1 MGFLTEVATFQIL
14 KYHKSFVCYFSQHLR
29 MRFTPTLRSLNR
41 LLNLKSMKM
50 LDHYAQFNP
59 SPLTINQFLEFGQT
73 ATEEDSF
80 TFLKKE
86 LPVRLSNIM
95 KEINLLP
102 SNLLQMPSILTLQS
116 WYAQSFTELL
126 EFECS
131 SSEPEILARFCQTL
145 KTIQARHTNVVQTMA
160 QGVLELK
167 ESHTV
172 DKQTDMAIQYFLD
185 RFYMSRISMRMLINQ
200 HKLLFEPDADKD
212 TKRIGMIDPSCKVKS
227 VIMEAF
233 QNAAFLC
240 EEYYDCAPEIEI
252 KGQTMVR
259 NEKGKKVGLSLVY
272 PPPHLYHIL
281 FELFKNSMRATVE
294 THSMSR
300 QLPEIEVLVAKGEH
314 DVSIRVSDQG
324 GGIPRHITDHM
335 FHYLFSTAPRPS
347 MTPTKAPLAGYGY
360 GLPLSRL
367 YARYFH
373 GDGTDAVVYL
383 KTMTHEATE
392 LLPVFNKTST
402 KQYKTAIPTAD
413 WTDPTFSSSV
423 GGTGAFTGK
432 HL

>member
-1 MGFLTEVATFQIL
+1 MRLTAATRNLHKLLDPKSL
-14 KYHKSFVCYFSQHLR
+14 K
-29 MRFTPTLRSLNR
+29 T
-41 LLNLKSMKM
+41 
-50 LDHYAQFNP
+50 LDHYSQFNP
-59 SPLTINQFLEFGQT
+59 SPLTIQQFIDFGRT
-73 ATEEDSF
+73 ASEEESF

-102 SNLLQMPSILTLQS
+102 PNLLQMPSVTILQDWYSESFRDLVTFEDTDPRRTTLLS
-116 WYAQSFTELL
+116 
-126 EFECS
+126 
-131 SSEPEILARFCQTL
+131 FCQTL
-145 KTIQARHTNVVQTMA
+145 KSIQTRHTNVVQTMA
-160 QGVLELK
+160 QGVLELQ
-167 ESHTV
+167 ESHKV
-172 DKQTDMAIQYFLD
+172 DNQTDMAIQYFLD
-185 RFYMSRISMRMLINQ
+185 RFYMSRISMRMLIHQ
-200 HKLLFEPDADKD
+200 HTLLFEPDADLN
-212 TKRIGMIDPSCKVKS
+212 TRRIGMIDPACKLKS

-240 EEYYDCAPEIEI
+240 EEYYSCAPDIEI

-294 THSMSR
+294 THGKAAE
-300 QLPEIEVLVAKGEH
+300 LPEIEVLLAKGEH
-314 DVSIRVSDQG
+314 DVSIRISDQG
-324 GGIPRHITDHM
+324 GGIPRHITDHT
-335 FHYLFSTAPRPS
+335 FHYLVSTAPRPS

-373 GDGTDAVVYL
+373 GDLILNSYDGYGTDAVVYL
-383 KTMTHEATE
+383 KTLTHEASE

-402 KQYKTAIPTAD
+402 RQYRTAIPTAD
-413 WTDPTFSSSV
+413 WTDPS
-423 GGTGAFTGK
+423 FTASRGLHVARPSQLK
-432 HL
+432 KAA

>member
-1 MGFLTEVATFQIL
+1 
-14 KYHKSFVCYFSQHLR
+14 
-29 MRFTPTLRSLNR
+29 MRFTPAVRNINK
-41 LLNLKSMKM
+41 LLDIKSMKL
-50 LDHYAQFNP
+50 LDHYSQFNP
-59 SPLTINQFLEFGQT
+59 SPLTIKQFIEFGRT
-73 ATEEDSF
+73 ATEEESF
-80 TFLKKE
+80 TFLRKE
-86 LPVRLSNIM
+86 IPVRLSNIM

-102 SNLLQMPSILTLQS
+102 SNLLQMPSVLILQD
-116 WYAQSFTELL
+116 WYAQTFRDLV
-126 EFECS
+126 EFDS
-131 SSEPEILARFCQTL
+131 SNPTDPEILANFCQTL
-145 KTIQARHTNVVQTMA
+145 KTVQARHTNVVQTMA

-294 THSMSR
+294 THNKSR

-373 GDGTDAVVYL
+373 GDLILNSFDGYGTDAVVYL

-413 WTDPTFSSSV
+413 WTDPTFSSS
-423 GGTGAFTGK
+423 GPFTGR
-432 HL
+432 HLS